1 MSPKTCFTKKNG
13 FNRYAFH
20 GKFQFFIAGIPL
32 LFQIQQEQSK
42 NKDTNGSCNRSNVKE
57 ILQILARN
65 TRVSND
71 YTDVQFEKTR
81 KIYSDLFICQK
92 YFKLSNSF

>member
-1 MSPKTCFTKKNG
+1 M
-13 FNRYAFH
+13 
-20 GKFQFFIAGIPL
+20 
-32 LFQIQQEQSK
+32 FQIQQEQSR

-71 YTDVQFEKTR
+71 YTDVQLEKTR
-81 KIYSDLFICQK
+81 KNLWRFIY
-92 YFKLSNSF
+92 LSEIFQTFEQTFRNKIFVIGFVIRIV

>member
-1 MSPKTCFTKKNG
+1 MVNFSFLLKG
-13 FNRYAFH
+13 F
-20 GKFQFFIAGIPL
+20 PL
-32 LFQIQQEQSK
+32 LSQIQQEQSR

-81 KIYSDLFICQK
+81 K
-92 YFKLSNSF
+92 NV